1 MSASAAATVAN
12 AARKT
17 TNFANQVFE
26 KFYAQT
32 SFFANFKKAW
42 LFKTVETARFDV
54 IKEPLGFVK
63 ILQFVSEMFAYFNF
77 I

>member
-32 SFFANFKKAW
+32 SFFANFKKA
-42 LFKTVETARFDV
+42 
-54 IKEPLGFVK
+54 
-63 ILQFVSEMFAYFNF
+63 
-77 I
+77 